1 MRNPLAMGG
10 TVTVPALPFFT
21 SRDRR
26 RSAPARETDPDT
38 PIPLCFISL
47 LCFALLC
54 FALLWFARQRTILS
68 FFPATLSRS
77 LLAYYPRIFLP
88 LRVRLFYL
96 A

>member
-1 MRNPLAMGG
+1 MGG

-38 PIPLCFISL
+38 PIPRYPSLFDLLSL
-47 LCFALLC
+47 LSLLS
-54 FALLWFARQRTILS
+54 LLWFARQRTILS

-77 LLAYYPRIFLP
+77 LLAYYPRIFFP
-88 LRVRLFYL
+88 LRVRLFYIL

>member
-38 PIPLCFISL
+38 PIPLCFFS
-47 LCFALLC
+47 
-54 FALLWFARQRTILS
+54 LLWFARQRTILS